1 MAVTQVATAAGSAL
15 TLGTDTQVLT
25 FTAPAAGGVYEGHVD
40 VGNLAA
46 QEAVT
51 LYVRSRYASAGTVR
65 VIDVQ
70 SVGAQD
76 ASKLIRL
83 APWPAQD
90 GVEYEIRALQVGG
103 TGRAFPASIVRIGA

>member
-1 MAVTQVATAAGSAL
+1 MAVTQVATATGSAL
-15 TLGTDTQVLT
+15 TPGTEAQLLT

-40 VGNLAA
+40 VGNLVGI
-46 QEAVT
+46 ESVT
-51 LYVRSRYASAGTVR
+51 LYVRSRYASGGTVR
-65 VIDVQ
+65 VVDVQ
-70 SVGAQD
+70 SVNAQD

-83 APWPAQD
+83 APWPAQE